1 MKDTKTVSYVIA
13 PREQQGV
20 YRGYMPLDD
29 TRKLEIRYMPTKD
42 IFSRV
47 GFATEDGQPLNA
59 NPREYH
65 FVNQLQSWIC
75 EVDMDDRA
83 AEIEVSV
90 ASGLSGS
97 LPLCNLLDCQQA
109 YLTDGILFVARLR
122 TIEPRTKIDAPPVAH
137 TPPAQTTPPVK
148 RQSERTPSATP
159 KSDQFLPQYTD
170 ELLKVAGI
178 SRQFLRRVFQI
189 VQNRGRARSSE
200 IAEELALPKQSLR
213 LGNALSILIQ
223 ERLIYQVATDDYS
236 AQPSNY
242 CPASEDVVRKVLQA
256 VREKP
261 GLNSKE
267 LANATGLGT
276 STIAKIARY
285 LASRGIIRREL
296 TVISNGFGLQTAWL
310 HYPAERQRQYEP
322 PSNP

>member
-47 GFATEDGQPLNA
+47 GFATEDGRPLNA

-75 EVDMDDRA
+75 EVDIDDCV
-83 AEIEVSV
+83 AEIEVSA
-90 ASGLSGS
+90 ASGLSGR

-109 YLTDGILFVARLR
+109 YLTDGILLVARLR
-122 TIEPRTKIDAPPVAH
+122 KIEPRAKTDAPTVAH
-137 TPPAQTTPPVK
+137 TPPAQTAPSVK
-148 RQSERTPSATP
+148 QQSEQSPSATP

-170 ELLKVAGI
+170 KLLRVVGI
-178 SRQFLRRVFQI
+178 DRRFLRRVWQI
-189 VQNRGRARSSE
+189 VQNRGRVKSSE
-200 IAEELALPKQSLR
+200 IAEELVLPKRSRR
-213 LGNALSILIQ
+213 LGNALSILMQ
-223 ERLIYQVATDDYS
+223 ERLIYQVAFDSYS
-236 AQPSNY
+236 TQPSNY
-242 CPASEDVVRKVLQA
+242 RPASEDVVRKVLQA

-261 GLNSKE
+261 GLDSKD
-267 LANATGLGT
+267 LADATGLDSGT
-276 STIAKIARY
+276 ISKVTRY
-285 LASRGIIRREL
+285 LASHGMIRREL
-296 TVISNGFGLQTAWL
+296 TIARLGLGFRVIWL
-310 HYPAERQRQYEP
+310 HYPTEQQR
-322 PSNP
+322 

>member
-1 MKDTKTVSYVIA
+1 MKDTKTASYVIA

-29 TRKLEIRYMPTKD
+29 TRKLEIRYMPTED

-47 GFATEDGQPLNA
+47 GFATEDGRPLNA

-75 EVDMDDRA
+75 EVDIDDCT

-90 ASGLSGS
+90 ASGLSGR
-97 LPLCNLLDCQQA
+97 LPLCSLLGCQQA
-109 YLTDGILFVARLR
+109 YLTDGILLVARLH
-122 TIEPRTKIDAPPVAH
+122 TIEPRTKTGAPPVAH

-148 RQSERTPSATP
+148 HQSERAPSATP

-178 SRQFLRRVFQI
+178 NRQFLRRVFQI
-189 VQNRGRARSSE
+189 VQNRGRVRNSE
-200 IAEELALPKQSLR
+200 IAEELALPKCSLR

-223 ERLIYQVATDDYS
+223 ERLIYQVAADSYS

-242 CPASEDVVRKVLQA
+242 CPVTEDIVRKVLQA

-261 GLNSKE
+261 GLNTKG

-276 STIAKIARY
+276 STITKVTRY
-285 LASRGIIRREL
+285 LASRGAIRREL
-296 TVISNGFGLQTAWL
+296 TAISNGVGLQTTWL
-310 HYPAERQRQYEP
+310 HYPTEQQR
-322 PSNP
+322 

>member
-1 MKDTKTVSYVIA
+1 MRDTKTVSYVVA
-13 PREQQGV
+13 PREQQGT
-20 YRGYMPLDD
+20 YRGCMPLDD
-29 TRKLEIRYMPTKD
+29 TRKIEIRYMPTED

-47 GFATEDGQPLNA
+47 GFATEDGRPLNA

-65 FVNQLQSWIC
+65 LVNQLQSWIC
-75 EVDMDDRA
+75 EVDIDDCT

-90 ASGLSGS
+90 ASGLAGR

-109 YLTDGILFVARLR
+109 YLTDGILLVARLR
-122 TIEPRTKIDAPPVAH
+122 TIEPRTKTDAPPVTH
-137 TPPAQTTPPVK
+137 TPPAQTTPSVK
-148 RQSERTPSATP
+148 HQSEHAPSATP

-178 SRQFLRRVFQI
+178 SRQFLRRVWQI
-189 VQNRGRARSSE
+189 VQNRGRAKSSE

-242 CPASEDVVRKVLQA
+242 CPASEDVVRKVLHA

-261 GLNSKE
+261 GLNNKG
-267 LANATGLGT
+267 LADATGLGT
-276 STIAKIARY
+276 SAITTITRY
-285 LASRGIIRREL
+285 LASRGMIRREL
-296 TVISNGFGLQTAWL
+296 TTVRIGFSLRAIWL
-310 HYPAERQRQYEP
+310 NYPAEQQR
-322 PSNP
+322 